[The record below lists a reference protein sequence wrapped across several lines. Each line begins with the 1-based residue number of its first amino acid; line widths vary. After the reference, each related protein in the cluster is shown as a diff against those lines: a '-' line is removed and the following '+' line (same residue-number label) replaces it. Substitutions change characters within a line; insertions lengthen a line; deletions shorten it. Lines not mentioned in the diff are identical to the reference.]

1 MNFRKFFAPGLL
13 SIGLLAWIAATTAA
27 QSPTSSPNPAQ
38 KTAGEAYKN
47 IQVLKD
53 VPAEQLFPAMQFISA
68 SLGVGCE
75 HCHVRGAFEKDD
87 KDSKKAARKMMQ
99 MMAAINQN
107 NFEGHLEVTCYSC
120 HHGGAK
126 PVSIPTVQEEDTP
139 PMMPAQDGP
148 PPNLPS
154 GDSLVDKYLQ
164 ALGSSSDL
172 QRLSTRTEKGKM
184 MVLPG
189 REFPIEASY
198 KGSDDY
204 ASVIHMPD
212 GNLWSGYNAHGGWQ
226 ITPGRPAHDMTDAE
240 LDAAKLDSTFY
251 FPLHIKQIFTQ
262 FKTIES
268 DKVAGHEV
276 YVVLARREKKL
287 PARLYFDKDSGLLL
301 RLLRFDETPVGR
313 LPVQT
318 DFSDYR
324 DVNGIKIPFQ
334 RITARPSRRFT
345 VKLDQIEQN
354 VPIDDSMFEKPVT
367 ATAAAPPA
375 APK

>member
-1 MNFRKFFAPGLL
+1 MNIRKTLAVGLVSVAL
-13 SIGLLAWIAATTAA
+13 SAWVAVTTSA
-27 QSPTSSPNPAQ
+27 QSGTSNANSAQ
-38 KTAGEAYKN
+38 KTAGETFKN

-87 KDSKKAARKMMQ
+87 KDPKKAARKMMQ

-120 HHGGAK
+120 HHGGAH
-126 PVSIPTVQEEDTP
+126 PVSVPTVQEEDAP
-139 PMMPAQDGP
+139 PMMPAQEGP

-172 QRLSTRTEKGKM
+172 HKLSTRTERGKIV
-184 MVLPG
+184 VLPG
-189 REFPIEASY
+189 REYPTEMSY
-198 KGSDDY
+198 KGSDY
-204 ASVIHMPD
+204 ASTIHMPE
-212 GNLWSGYNAHGGWQ
+212 GNFVTGYNARGGWQ
-226 ITPGRPAHDMTDAE
+226 ITPGRPPHDMTDAE
-240 LDAAKLDSTFY
+240 LDAAKLDSAFY
-251 FPLHIKQIFTQ
+251 FPLHIKEIFTE
-262 FKTIES
+262 FKTIANEKIGGQ
-268 DKVAGHEV
+268 DA
-276 YVVLARREKKL
+276 YVVLARRDKKL
-287 PARLYFDKDSGLLL
+287 PARLYFDKTSGMLL
-301 RLLRFDETPVGR
+301 RILRFDETPVGR

-324 DVNGIKIPFQ
+324 EVNGMKVPFQ
-334 RITARPSRRFT
+334 RITARPSRRVT
-345 VKLDQIEQN
+345 LKIEQVEQN
-354 VPIDDSMFEKPVT
+354 VAVDDTTFEKPAA
-367 ATAAAPPA
+367 ATASAPPT